1 MSIENADTLA
11 NSTNPANAKTPLHTE
26 NPAPAENHASA
37 ENQGIVIVGAG
48 LAGWHVIDAI
58 RAKDKDIAITLITAD
73 NGDRYHKPMLT
84 MAISQN
90 KRAADLV
97 RATGAD
103 AAKAANVNL
112 LANTQ
117 VTDVDAATQQLQLVS
132 ALRADPVYTNYATI
146 SYDKLVL
153 AMGAQ
158 PIFPK
163 SLPEDLVWHVN
174 HIERFGQ
181 LQEKLAAGS
190 QHVAIVGAGM
200 VGTEIAEDLLKAGH
214 EVTLIDLNDA
224 PLSQMLPAKASA
236 RIAAAVQSQGIHFLG
251 GYQVTGVTRQEDGRL
266 HVRYAPVTDS
276 AGSAAAQSSEPLVV
290 DHVIASTGLTVDAR
304 LPTAAGV
311 EFDRRTGIVVDAT
324 TLRTQ
329 ASNIYAIGDCMSIN
343 GVACRYVAPLRA
355 QAATIADD
363 ILGVAH
369 DGYDHKP
376 PMIRLKNKAISV
388 MATGVPQAAGN
399 WQVKTDTDDEL
410 IMDLLDDNNDV
421 SATVTIKAPPMV
433 KS

>member
-1 MSIENADTLA
+1 MSTETTVPITTATD
-11 NSTNPANAKTPLHTE
+11 AK
-26 NPAPAENHASA
+26 
-37 ENQGIVIVGAG
+37 GIVIIGAG

-58 RAKDKDIAITLITAD
+58 RAKDKDVSITLITTD

-90 KRAADLV
+90 KQASDLV

-103 AAKAANVNL
+103 AAEAAQVIL

-117 VTDVDAATQQLQLVS
+117 VTDIDAAAQTVQLIS
-132 ALRADPVYTNYATI
+132 ALRSDPVYTNYATI

-153 AMGAQ
+153 AMGAH

-163 SLPEDLVWHVN
+163 SLPQDLVWHVN

-214 EVTLIDLNDA
+214 EVTLIDLNNA
-224 PLSQMLPAKASA
+224 PLSQMLPPKATA
-236 RIAAAVQSQGIHFLG
+236 RIAKAVQSQGINFLG
-251 GYQVTGVTRQEDGRL
+251 GYQVSDVIRNDEGKLQVSYELFTPNGED
-266 HVRYAPVTDS
+266 TDT
-276 AGSAAAQSSEPLVV
+276 QSSEMLIV
-290 DHVIASTGLTVDAR
+290 DHVIASTGLTVDGK

-311 EFDRRTGIVVDAT
+311 EFNHRTGIVVDAP
-324 TLRTQ
+324 TLRTNTN
-329 ASNIYAIGDCMSIN
+329 NIYAIGDCMSIN

-363 ILGVAH
+363 VLGLEH
-369 DGYDHKP
+369 SGYEHKP

-388 MATGVPQAAGN
+388 MATGVPQANGN
-399 WQVKTDTDDEL
+399 WQVATETEDEL
-410 IMDLLDDNNDV
+410 IMNLLNDNNEV
-421 SATVTIKAPPMV
+421 SATVTIKAPPIV
-433 KS
+433 SV

>member
-1 MSIENADTLA
+1 MSSETMLS
-11 NSTNPANAKTPLHTE
+11 STTA
-26 NPAPAENHASA
+26 ASK
-37 ENQGIVIVGAG
+37 GIVIIGAG

-58 RAKDKDIAITLITAD
+58 RAKDKEVPITLITTD
-73 NGDRYHKPMLT
+73 SGDRYHKPMLT

-90 KRAADLV
+90 KQASDLV

-103 AAKAANVNL
+103 AAKAAQVTL

-117 VTDVDAATQQLQLVS
+117 VTDIDAAAQTVQLIS
-132 ALRADPVYTNYATI
+132 ALRSDPVYTNYATI

-153 AMGAQ
+153 AMGAH

-181 LQEKLAAGS
+181 LQEKLATGS
-190 QHVAIVGAGM
+190 QHIAIVGAGM

-224 PLSQMLPAKASA
+224 PLSQMLPAKATA
-236 RIAAAVQSQGIHFLG
+236 RIAEAVKSQGINFLG
-251 GYQVTGVTRQEDGRL
+251 GYQVTDVIRINDGSESERL
-266 HVRYAPVTDS
+266 QVSY
-276 AGSAAAQSSEPLVV
+276 EPLASNSEEIAAHSSDIKLSDILIV
-290 DHVIASTGLTVDAR
+290 DHVIASTGLTVDGT

-311 EFDRRTGIVVDAT
+311 EFNRRTGIEVDAP
-324 TLRTQ
+324 TLRTTTD
-329 ASNIYAIGDCMSIN
+329 NIYAIGDCMSIN
-343 GVACRYVAPLRA
+343 GIACRYVAPLRA

-363 ILGVAH
+363 ILGLEH
-369 DGYDHKP
+369 GGYEHKP

-388 MATGVPQAAGN
+388 MVTGVPQAAGN
-399 WQVKTDTDDEL
+399 WQVATETDDEL
-410 IMDLLDDNNDV
+410 IMNLFDQQDNV
-421 SATVTIKAPPMV
+421 VATVTIKAPPIV
-433 KS
+433 SA

>member
-1 MSIENADTLA
+1 MSTETTVPITTATD
-11 NSTNPANAKTPLHTE
+11 AK
-26 NPAPAENHASA
+26 
-37 ENQGIVIVGAG
+37 GIVIIGAG

-58 RAKDKDIAITLITAD
+58 RAKDKDVSITLITTD

-90 KRAADLV
+90 KQASDLV

-103 AAKAANVNL
+103 AAEAAQVTL

-117 VTDVDAATQQLQLVS
+117 VTDIDAAAQTVQLIS
-132 ALRADPVYTNYATI
+132 ALRSDPVYTNYATI

-153 AMGAQ
+153 AMGAH

-163 SLPEDLVWHVN
+163 SLPQDLVWHVN

-224 PLSQMLPAKASA
+224 PLSQMLPPKATA
-236 RIAAAVQSQGIHFLG
+236 RIAKAVQSQGINFLG
-251 GYQVTGVTRQEDGRL
+251 GYQVSDVIRNDDGKLQVSYEPFAPNGED
-266 HVRYAPVTDS
+266 TD
-276 AGSAAAQSSEPLVV
+276 AQSSEMLIV
-290 DHVIASTGLTVDAR
+290 DHVIASTGLTVDGK

-311 EFDRRTGIVVDAT
+311 EFNHRTGIVVDAP
-324 TLRTQ
+324 TLRTNTN
-329 ASNIYAIGDCMSIN
+329 NIYAIGDCMSIN

-363 ILGVAH
+363 VLGLEH
-369 DGYDHKP
+369 SGYEHKP

-388 MATGVPQAAGN
+388 MATGVPQANGN
-399 WQVKTDTDDEL
+399 WQVITETEDEL
-410 IMDLLDDNNDV
+410 IMNLLNDNNEV
-421 SATVTIKAPPMV
+421 SATVTIKAPPIV
-433 KS
+433 SV

>member
-1 MSIENADTLA
+1 MSKEATFPITTATD
-11 NSTNPANAKTPLHTE
+11 AK
-26 NPAPAENHASA
+26 
-37 ENQGIVIVGAG
+37 GIVIIGAG

-58 RAKDKDIAITLITAD
+58 RAKDKDVSITLITTD

-90 KRAADLV
+90 KQASDLV

-103 AAKAANVNL
+103 AAEAAQVTL

-117 VTDVDAATQQLQLVS
+117 VTDIDAAAQTVQLIS
-132 ALRADPVYTNYATI
+132 ALRSDPVYTNYATI

-153 AMGAQ
+153 AMGAH

-163 SLPEDLVWHVN
+163 SLPQDLVWHVN

-181 LQEKLAAGS
+181 LQEKLAIGS

-214 EVTLIDLNDA
+214 EVTLIDLNNA
-224 PLSQMLPAKASA
+224 PLSQMLPPKATA
-236 RIAAAVQSQGIHFLG
+236 RIAKAVQSQGINFLG
-251 GYQVTGVTRQEDGRL
+251 GYQVSDVIRNDDGKLQVSYELFTPNGED
-266 HVRYAPVTDS
+266 TDT
-276 AGSAAAQSSEPLVV
+276 QSSEMLIV
-290 DHVIASTGLTVDAR
+290 DHVIASTGLTVDGK

-311 EFDRRTGIVVDAT
+311 EFNHRTGIVVDAP
-324 TLRTQ
+324 TLRTNTN
-329 ASNIYAIGDCMSIN
+329 NIYAIGDCMSIN

-363 ILGVAH
+363 VLGLEH
-369 DGYDHKP
+369 SGYEHKP

-388 MATGVPQAAGN
+388 MATGVPQANGN
-399 WQVKTDTDDEL
+399 WQVATETEDEL
-410 IMDLLDDNNDV
+410 IMNLLNDNNEV
-421 SATVTIKAPPMV
+421 SATVTIKAPPIISV
-433 KS
+433 

>member
-1 MSIENADTLA
+1 
-11 NSTNPANAKTPLHTE
+11 
-26 NPAPAENHASA
+26 
-37 ENQGIVIVGAG
+37 
-48 LAGWHVIDAI
+48 
-58 RAKDKDIAITLITAD
+58 
-73 NGDRYHKPMLT
+73 
-84 MAISQN
+84 MAISQ
-90 KRAADLV
+90 KKSAADLV

-103 AAKAANVNL
+103 AAKAAQVTL

-117 VTDVDAATQQLQLVS
+117 VTDIDPASQTVQLIS
-132 ALRADPVYTNYATI
+132 ALRSDPVYTNYATI

-153 AMGAQ
+153 AVGAH

-214 EVTLIDLNDA
+214 QVTLIDLNDA
-224 PLSQMLPAKASA
+224 PLSQMLPAKATA
-236 RIAAAVQSQGIHFLG
+236 RIAEAVKSQGINFLG
-251 GYQVTGVTRQEDGRL
+251 GYQVTDVIRINDGSEGEKL
-266 HVRYAPVTDS
+266 QVSYESLASNSEET
-276 AGSAAAQSSEPLVV
+276 AAHSSDILIV
-290 DHVIASTGLTVDAR
+290 DHVIASTGLTVDGT

-311 EFDRRTGIVVDAT
+311 EFNRRTGIEVDAP
-324 TLRTQ
+324 TLRTTTD
-329 ASNIYAIGDCMSIN
+329 NIYAIGDCMSIN

-363 ILGVAH
+363 ILGLEH
-369 DGYDHKP
+369 GGYEHKP

-388 MATGVPQAAGN
+388 MVTGVPQADGN
-399 WQVKTDTDDEL
+399 WQVATETDDEL
-410 IMDLLDDNNDV
+410 IMNLFDQQDNV
-421 SATVTIKAPPMV
+421 IATVTIKAPPIV
-433 KS
+433 SA

>member
-1 MSIENADTLA
+1 MSVENLSVA
-11 NSTNPANAKTPLHTE
+11 
-26 NPAPAENHASA
+26 ASKA
-37 ENQGIVIVGAG
+37 SKGIVIIGAG

-58 RAKDKDIAITLITAD
+58 RAKDKEVPITLITTD
-73 NGDRYHKPMLT
+73 SGDRYHKPMLT

-90 KRAADLV
+90 KQASDLV
-97 RATGAD
+97 RATGSD
-103 AAKAANVNL
+103 AAKAAQVTL

-117 VTDVDAATQQLQLVS
+117 VTDIDAAAQTVQLIS
-132 ALRADPVYTNYATI
+132 ALRSDPVYTNYATI

-153 AMGAQ
+153 AMGAH

-181 LQEKLAAGS
+181 LQEKLATGS
-190 QHVAIVGAGM
+190 QHIAIVGAGM

-224 PLSQMLPAKASA
+224 PLSQMLPAKATA
-236 RIAAAVQSQGIHFLG
+236 RIAEAVKSQDINFLG
-251 GYQVTGVTRQEDGRL
+251 GYQVTDVIRINDGSNNGNNDGKL
-266 HVRYAPVTDS
+266 QVSY
-276 AGSAAAQSSEPLVV
+276 EPLASNEESTESKQSDILIV
-290 DHVIASTGLTVDAR
+290 DHVIASTGLTVDGT

-311 EFDRRTGIVVDAT
+311 EFNRRTGIEVDAP
-324 TLRTQ
+324 TLRTTTD
-329 ASNIYAIGDCMSIN
+329 NIYAIGDCMSIN

-363 ILGVAH
+363 VLGLEH
-369 DGYDHKP
+369 SGYEHKP

-388 MATGVPQAAGN
+388 MVTGVPQADGN
-399 WQVKTDTDDEL
+399 WQVTTESDDEL
-410 IMDLLDDNNDV
+410 IMELLDDNDAV
-421 SATVTIKAPPMV
+421 SATVTIKAPPIV
-433 KS
+433 LA

>member
-1 MSIENADTLA
+1 M
-11 NSTNPANAKTPLHTE
+11 
-26 NPAPAENHASA
+26 SA
-37 ENQGIVIVGAG
+37 ERSSTSNGVVIVGAG

-58 RAKDKDIAITLITAD
+58 RAKDKDIPITLITAD

-90 KRAADLV
+90 KSATDLV

-103 AAKAANVNL
+103 AAAAANVNL
-112 LANTQ
+112 HANTQ
-117 VTDVDAATQQLQLVS
+117 VSDVNAASQQLHLIS
-132 ALRADPVYTNYATI
+132 ALRSDPVYTNYATI

-153 AMGAQ
+153 AMGAH

-181 LQEKLAAGS
+181 LQEQLATGS
-190 QHVAIVGAGM
+190 QSVAIVGAGM

-224 PLSQMLPAKASA
+224 PLAQMLPPKATA
-236 RIAAAVQSQGIHFLG
+236 RIAQAVKSQGINFLG
-251 GYQVTGVTRQEDGRL
+251 GCQVSSITRNNEGKLQVSYEPI
-266 HVRYAPVTDS
+266 AS
-276 AGSAAAQSSEPLVV
+276 AKESSDQQPEPLIV
-290 DHVIASTGLTVDAR
+290 DHVIASTGLLVDDK
-304 LPTAAGV
+304 LPAAAGV

-324 TLRTQ
+324 TLRTN

-363 ILGVAH
+363 ILGH
-369 DGYDHKP
+369 DHEGYDHKP

-388 MATGVPQAAGN
+388 MVTGVPQAAGN
-399 WQVKTDTDDEL
+399 WQVKTESEDEL
-410 IMDLLDDNNDV
+410 IMELLDDNNKV
-421 SATVTIKAPPMV
+421 SATLSMKAPVTP
-433 KS
+433 KA

>member
-1 MSIENADTLA
+1 MSTETTVPITTATD
-11 NSTNPANAKTPLHTE
+11 AK
-26 NPAPAENHASA
+26 
-37 ENQGIVIVGAG
+37 GIVIIGAG

-58 RAKDKDIAITLITAD
+58 RAKDKDVSITLITTD

-90 KRAADLV
+90 KQASDLV

-103 AAKAANVNL
+103 AAEAAQVIL

-117 VTDVDAATQQLQLVS
+117 VTDIDAAAQTVQLIS
-132 ALRADPVYTNYATI
+132 ALRSDPVYTNYATI

-153 AMGAQ
+153 AMGAH

-163 SLPEDLVWHVN
+163 SLPQDLVWHVN

-181 LQEKLAAGS
+181 LQEKLAIGS

-224 PLSQMLPAKASA
+224 PLSQMLPPKATA
-236 RIAAAVQSQGIHFLG
+236 RIAKAVQSQGINFLG
-251 GYQVTGVTRQEDGRL
+251 GYQVSDVIRNDDGKLQVSYEPFAPNGED
-266 HVRYAPVTDS
+266 TD
-276 AGSAAAQSSEPLVV
+276 AQSSEILIV
-290 DHVIASTGLTVDAR
+290 DHVIASTGLTVDGK

-311 EFDRRTGIVVDAT
+311 EFNHRTGIVVDAP
-324 TLRTQ
+324 TLRTNTN
-329 ASNIYAIGDCMSIN
+329 NIYAIGDCMSIN

-363 ILGVAH
+363 VLGLEH
-369 DGYDHKP
+369 SGYEHKP

-388 MATGVPQAAGN
+388 MATGVPQANGN
-399 WQVKTDTDDEL
+399 WQVTTETEDEL
-410 IMDLLDDNNDV
+410 IMNLLNDNNEV
-421 SATVTIKAPPMV
+421 SATVTIKAPPIV
-433 KS
+433 SV